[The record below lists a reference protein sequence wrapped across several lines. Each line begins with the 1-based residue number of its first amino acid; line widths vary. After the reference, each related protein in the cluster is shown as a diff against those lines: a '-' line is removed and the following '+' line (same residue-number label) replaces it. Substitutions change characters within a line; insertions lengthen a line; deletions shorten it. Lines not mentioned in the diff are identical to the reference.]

1 MCKRFLSR
9 RPAAPL
15 WVKTAL
21 PIVVSII
28 LFSIAIFGVHLPNVY
43 NTPLEERKHAL
54 KNMTRIVLD
63 MVQHYHS
70 LASKGGMTQEKA
82 RALALDVISSLR
94 YGPHQKD
101 YFWVNDLYPRMV
113 MHAAIPAL
121 NGQDLSSYQD
131 PDGKQMFKEML
142 LKSEKTGDAFVSYR
156 WQSEG
161 PGSPI
166 VPKISYVKRFEPWG
180 WVIGTGVYLQDI
192 KAAAQKEARDFL
204 LISMAVLLMAGI
216 LAFVSIRQGISAS
229 RDIRRRDA
237 TLQGIFDQ
245 SREFMGVLELD
256 GRVSR
261 INRTAIEFAGISPD
275 DVAGRPFWDTVWWQ
289 GQPEAQEAVRKAVD
303 RARNG
308 TSTVFDA
315 RHVSREGRPVD
326 VEVAIQPILDEKGAP
341 MFLLADGMDVT
352 RRKESEQRLTR
363 EKARLNG
370 IFKTSPVGIGIVKD
384 GVLTHTNDEFE
395 KIIGYT
401 GKELSGKSPRE
412 LYHSDQIFNAV
423 GKEYLLQVKEKG
435 KASIET
441 VFQDKN
447 GVHKD
452 ILFNAAPLVPE
463 DYSQG
468 FSFTIMDIT
477 ERKQYQ
483 QSLEELVEERTKQL
497 KAAMRAAEEA
507 NKAKSGFLAN
517 MSHEIRTPMNAILG
531 MTHLVLKTDLNDKQA
546 DYIYK
551 IDSSAKALL
560 GLINDILDFSKIEAG
575 QLDIE
580 NINFAMGQVFDNLS
594 VVISQKA
601 REKELEFIIDQDM
614 DTPEEL
620 VGDPLRLGQIL
631 LNFASNA
638 VKFTEQGEIIV
649 RSSILER
656 SDNDLLVRFSVKD
669 SGIGLTKAQCEK
681 LFAPFTQAD
690 TSTTRKYGGTG
701 LGLSIC
707 KRLVELMGG
716 KIGLESEYGQGST
729 FWFTCRFKIPEVSK
743 TSKLDYGV
751 LAGDL
756 KGQPVLVVDDSESS
770 QLILK
775 SLLETLEM
783 KPVTASSG
791 AQALRILEN
800 TPDDELFFLVL
811 MDYKM
816 PGMGGAEA
824 TRKIKDDPRL
834 KDTVSVIM
842 VSAFGREDVMKH
854 SIESGADAFLV
865 KPVNISTLL
874 DTILDVR
881 GEKPGMRLKRDV
893 VEEEPVAG
901 IEALK
906 GARVLLAEDN
916 EINQQIAV
924 ELLEGIGLVV
934 DVADNGLQTVAAL
947 SHGKDKDYDL
957 VLMDIQ
963 MPEMDGLTAAKA
975 IRDQGISALPIVAM
989 TAHAMSSDRD
999 KSLDAGMN
1007 DHITKPID
1015 PAQLDRTLVKWI
1027 TPGRRSAPDDR
1038 EVPAKP

>member
-1 MCKRFLSR
+1 M
-9 RPAAPL
+9 
-15 WVKTAL
+15 
-21 PIVVSII
+21 
-28 LFSIAIFGVHLPNVY
+28 
-43 NTPLEERKHAL
+43 
-54 KNMTRIVLD
+54 
-63 MVQHYHS
+63 
-70 LASKGGMTQEKA
+70 
-82 RALALDVISSLR
+82 
-94 YGPHQKD
+94 
-101 YFWVNDLYPRMV
+101 
-113 MHAAIPAL
+113 
-121 NGQDLSSYQD
+121 
-131 PDGKQMFKEML
+131 
-142 LKSEKTGDAFVSYR
+142 
-156 WQSEG
+156 
-161 PGSPI
+161 
-166 VPKISYVKRFEPWG
+166 
-180 WVIGTGVYLQDI
+180 
-192 KAAAQKEARDFL
+192 
-204 LISMAVLLMAGI
+204 
-216 LAFVSIRQGISAS
+216 
-229 RDIRRRDA
+229 
-237 TLQGIFDQ
+237 
-245 SREFMGVLELD
+245 
-256 GRVSR
+256 
-261 INRTAIEFAGISPD
+261 
-275 DVAGRPFWDTVWWQ
+275 
-289 GQPEAQEAVRKAVD
+289 
-303 RARNG
+303 
-308 TSTVFDA
+308 
-315 RHVSREGRPVD
+315 
-326 VEVAIQPILDEKGAP
+326 
-341 MFLLADGMDVT
+341 
-352 RRKESEQRLTR
+352 
-363 EKARLNG
+363 
-370 IFKTSPVGIGIVKD
+370 KD

-401 GKELSGKSPRE
+401 GEELSGKSPRD
-412 LYHSDQIFNAV
+412 LYHSDEIFNAV
-423 GKEYLLQVKEKG
+423 GKEYLMQVKEKG

-441 VFQDKN
+441 VFQDKD
-447 GVHKD
+447 GVNKD

-463 DYSQG
+463 DFSQG

-497 KAAMRAAEEA
+497 KTAMKEAEAA

-517 MSHEIRTPMNAILG
+517 MSHEIRTPMNAVLG
-531 MTHLVLKTDLNDKQA
+531 MTHLVLKTDLNAKQA

-580 NINFAMGQVFDNLS
+580 NINFTMGQVFDNLS
-594 VVISQKA
+594 VVIYQKA
-601 REKELEFIIDQDM
+601 QEKELEFIIDQDM
-614 DTPEEL
+614 DIPEEL
-620 VGDPLRLGQIL
+620 VGDPFRLGQIL

-638 VKFTEQGEIIV
+638 VKFTDQGEIIV
-649 RSSILER
+649 KSTILER
-656 SDNDLLVRFSVKD
+656 SDNDLLVKFSVKD
-669 SGIGLTKAQCEK
+669 SGIGLTKEQRDK

-716 KIGLESEYGQGST
+716 EIGLESEYGQGST
-729 FWFTCRFKIPEVSK
+729 FWFTCRFKIPEASI
-743 TSKLDYGV
+743 TTPRQDYGV

-791 AQALRILEN
+791 ARALSILEN
-800 TPDDELFFLVL
+800 TPDDELFSLVL

-816 PGMGGAEA
+816 PGMSGADA

-834 KDTVSVIM
+834 KDTVSVII

-854 SIESGADAFLV
+854 SIEAGADAFLV

-881 GEKPGMRLKRDV
+881 GVKPGTLPKREV
-893 VEEEPVAG
+893 VEDESVAG

-906 GARVLLAEDN
+906 GRRVLLAEDN

-924 ELLEGIGLVV
+924 ELLEGVGLVV
-934 DVADNGLQTVAAL
+934 DVADNGLQAVAAL

-975 IRDQGISALPIVAM
+975 IRDQGISSLPIVAM

-1027 TPGRRSAPDDR
+1027 KPGRCHVPDDR
-1038 EVPAKP
+1038 GMPAKP